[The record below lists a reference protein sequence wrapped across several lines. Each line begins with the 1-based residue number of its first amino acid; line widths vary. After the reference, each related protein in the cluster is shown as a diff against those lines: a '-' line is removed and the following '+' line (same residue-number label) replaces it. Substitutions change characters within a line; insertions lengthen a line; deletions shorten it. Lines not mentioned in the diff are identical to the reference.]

1 MSALKREMWR
11 TLSRTVGAKLYSL
24 AIGVLTLTL
33 TARWLGP
40 DGRGEYA
47 AALAWV
53 TTFVG
58 VAHCSLAEVAS
69 QRLSGLA
76 HETRFRCVAMALVC
90 ACLAL
95 SGLAWLVAI
104 CLWLLRPQL
113 FGQLPPG
120 LLILAFIYLPWMI
133 WEVYGAALL
142 IMSERIVLAN
152 ISLVLG
158 RTVSITCVL
167 LAVGVGHRGGEGVLL
182 AGLAG
187 QMLVSSGAIWLVWQ
201 RCARQMPSWAEI
213 RAEFK
218 PLLSGSARLHL
229 NALGAML
236 LSSTSVLVIN
246 ARLGP
251 AATGQFQLAQQLVGV
266 LLVAAQAATQLLYGR
281 LGAVGV
287 DGAWEIQRWMIFR
300 VVGLTMLASVLA
312 ALLAPWWLV
321 WVAGP
326 GFDDAITWF
335 RMLAPC
341 LIATSFATLMA
352 PQWIGRGLFL
362 TVSLSAISI
371 GCLHLGAAWFWVP
384 EQGVR
389 GAIHAQWLAMAISL
403 CINLVMYVYCERI
416 WRRNARVAEHEPH
429 TG

>member
-1 MSALKREMWR
+1 MSALKRDMWR
-11 TLSRTVGAKLYSL
+11 ALSRTVGAKLYSL

-40 DGRGEYA
+40 EGRGEYA

-53 TTFVG
+53 ATFVG
-58 VAHCSLAEVAS
+58 IAHCSLAEVAS

-76 HETRFRCVAMALVC
+76 HEQRFRAVAMALVY

-95 SGLAWLVAI
+95 TVLAWVSAAV
-104 CLWLLRPQL
+104 LWHLRQDM
-113 FGQLPPG
+113 FGQLSAG
-120 LLILAFIYLPWMI
+120 LLALAFAYVPWMI
-133 WEVYGAALL
+133 WEIYGTALL

-158 RTVSITCVL
+158 RTLSIVCVL
-167 LAVGVGHRGGEGVLL
+167 LAVGVWDLGVTGVLL

-187 QMLVSSGAIWLVWQ
+187 QVLVSSGAIWLVWQ
-201 RCARQMPSWAEI
+201 RCARHLPSWPAI

-236 LSSTSVLVIN
+236 LGSTSVLIIN
-246 ARLGP
+246 ARLG
-251 AATGQFQLAQQLVGV
+251 AEATGQFQLAQQLIGV
-266 LLVAAQAATQLLYGR
+266 LLVAAQAAMQLLYGR

-287 DGAWEIQRWMIFR
+287 DATWEIQRWMIFR
-300 VVGLTMLASVLA
+300 VVGLTVLAGTVA

-326 GFDDAITWF
+326 GFEDAVALF
-335 RMLAPC
+335 QMLVPG
-341 LIATSFATLMA
+341 LIATSFATLMT

-362 TVSLSAISI
+362 TVSMTAIAT
-371 GCLHLGAAWFWVP
+371 GGLHLAAAWFWVSA
-384 EQGVR
+384 QGVH
-389 GAIHAQWLAMAISL
+389 GAIYAQWLAQGLSL
-403 CINLVMYVYCERI
+403 AVNLVMYVYCERG
-416 WRRNARVAEHEPH
+416 WRRHARAAAGQV
-429 TG
+429 GG